1 MEKIKFELN
10 KGEHS
15 ENQLNYIELNKMLKI
30 LQIAQTGGH
39 ANLLIT
45 SGEIIVNDEVEY
57 RKRKKLRKG
66 DHVIAMDAEIEIV

>member
-1 MEKIKFELN
+1 MENLKFELN
-10 KGEHS
+10 KGDQA
-15 ENQLNYIELNKMLKI
+15 ENEVDYIELNKMLKI

-45 SGEIIVNDEVEY
+45 NGEIIVNDEVEY

-66 DHVIAMDAEIEIV
+66 DQVIAIDAKIEIV